1 MRLIGRFAVACALSV
16 GLACSAMT
24 GVLSIG
30 PAAVAA
36 VSLPGSATAFANPS
50 TATAGTS
57 ITFQVTCASLEDRSA
72 TLFGTVLG
80 LPERIPMDHESGGG
94 VFSITVTLPSGIQ
107 PGTYRPAIDCS
118 DGSSANA
125 RLVVTTMPAKGG
137 AQTGDGTTSTETNNG
152 LAVGGLAMIGAGAVL
167 GGIEMRRRRG
177 SVRRP

>member
-1 MRLIGRFAVACALSV
+1 MYMRLIGRFAAACALS
-16 GLACSAMT
+16 ACLMGT
-24 GVLSIG
+24 G
-30 PAAVAA
+30 PAAVAV
-36 VSLPGSATAFANPS
+36 VSLPGSASAFANPS

-57 ITFQVTCASLEDRSA
+57 ITFQVTCASLEDRTA

-94 VFSITVTLPSGIQ
+94 VFSITVTLPQGLQ

-152 LAVGGLAMIGAGAVL
+152 LAAGGLAMIAAGAVL
-167 GGIEMRRRRG
+167 GGIAMRRRRG
-177 SVRRP
+177 SARRP

>member
-1 MRLIGRFAVACALSV
+1 MRLIGRFTVAACAL
-16 GLACSAMT
+16 GACLAGT
-24 GVLSIG
+24 GQFG
-30 PAAVAA
+30 PAAVAT
-36 VSLPGSATAFANPS
+36 VSLPGSASAFADPS

-57 ITFQVTCASLEDRSA
+57 ITFQVTCASIEDRTA

-94 VFSITVTLPSGIQ
+94 VFSVTVTLPRGVQ

-125 RLVVTTMPAKGG
+125 RLVVTAMPAQGG

-152 LAVGGLAMIGAGAVL
+152 LAVGGLAMIGAGAVI
-167 GGIEMRRRRG
+167 GGIGMRRRRG
-177 SVRRP
+177 PARRP